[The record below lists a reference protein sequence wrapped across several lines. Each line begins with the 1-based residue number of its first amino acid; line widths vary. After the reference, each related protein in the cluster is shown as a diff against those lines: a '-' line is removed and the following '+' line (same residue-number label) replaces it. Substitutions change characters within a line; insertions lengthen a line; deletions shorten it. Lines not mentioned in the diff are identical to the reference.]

1 MERLWWRWQR
11 KRELLDLWAASR
23 KEEKK
28 PRGQNEK
35 GKRRKRP

>member
-23 KEEKK
+23 KEENSCRK
-28 PRGQNEK
+28 EK
-35 GKRRKRP
+35 AFLN